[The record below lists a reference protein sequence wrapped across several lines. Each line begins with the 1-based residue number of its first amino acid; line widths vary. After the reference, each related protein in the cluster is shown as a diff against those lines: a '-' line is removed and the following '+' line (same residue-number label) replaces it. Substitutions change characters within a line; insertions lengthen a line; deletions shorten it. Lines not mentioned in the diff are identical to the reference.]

1 MTSTKRGHECAQ
13 EDRWFSRLIDVS
25 VCGACGDAV
34 GSTPCHRHVHR
45 VLVQTGSCPEHA
57 GEHVKTWSGYDYNRF
72 VELCQCCG
80 VVPLHSG
87 SRWSTWFCPVCRKE
101 VDLLNAR
108 LGRYAVPIGRHS
120 VHAGRLLTGP
130 DLRDEVIIQDFMNT
144 WNGAAAAMQALRA
157 WSAIAVSKNVGAIT
171 GDPDAIVP
179 LDAYHGLARER
190 VDPADRFREMCV
202 YFSRPGEAQ
211 RSREGEDS

>member
-1 MTSTKRGHECAQ
+1 
-13 EDRWFSRLIDVS
+13 
-25 VCGACGDAV
+25 
-34 GSTPCHRHVHR
+34 
-45 VLVQTGSCPEHA
+45 
-57 GEHVKTWSGYDYNRF
+57 
-72 VELCQCCG
+72 
-80 VVPLHSG
+80 
-87 SRWSTWFCPVCRKE
+87 
-101 VDLLNAR
+101 
-108 LGRYAVPIGRHS
+108 
-120 VHAGRLLTGP
+120 
-130 DLRDEVIIQDFMNT
+130 MNT